1 MGAAADT
8 GEETWTI
15 DNVKAHLYRCV
26 QSHAHEFQQ
35 SYPETGGTTT
45 EGTPPP
51 LLFTVQHPLLKQHE
65 LPLVGRVAHS

>member
-15 DNVKAHLYRCV
+15 DNVKHSCF
-26 QSHAHEFQQ
+26 QSNAHEFQQ

-45 EGTPPP
+45 EGNPPL

>member
-35 SYPETGGTTT
+35 SYPETGGTTNGRDPTTLTLHCPTPFT
-45 EGTPPP
+45 ET
-51 LLFTVQHPLLKQHE
+51 
-65 LPLVGRVAHS
+65 A